1 MKPQLSVVI
10 ITYNEADRLPATLAA
25 LEGVADEIVI
35 VDSGSTDET
44 KAIATAHPLVRW
56 YERPFDGYGPQKN
69 YANTLA
75 QGEYILSLDAD
86 EVLSPELRAAILAV
100 KGQWKAPLYAVNRLP
115 FYAGRPVQK
124 GGWYPDWKVRLFQRG
139 VAWWDENP
147 LHERL
152 CWEGHPRVERLPG
165 HLWHYTY
172 RSVADHWARTYR
184 YATLLSQAYA
194 QGMKPVP
201 SWGNIIARALWRT
214 LKSWLLQGGW
224 RLGWRGA
231 AIALLGSIVLPL
243 SLILYHSQR
252 ECASNV
258 KKTTGL

>member
-1 MKPQLSVVI
+1 MSLQLSVVI

-25 LEGVADEIVI
+25 LEGIADEIII

-69 YANTLA
+69 YANSLA
-75 QGEYILSLDAD
+75 RGEYIFSLDAD
-86 EVLSPELRAAILAV
+86 EVVSPELRTAILAA
-100 KGQWKAPLYAVNRLP
+100 KGRWDKPLYAVNRLP
-115 FYAGRPVQK
+115 FYAGQPVK
-124 GGWYPDWKVRLFQRG
+124 WGGWYPDWKVRIFRRG
-139 VAWWDENP
+139 IAWWDERP

-152 CWEGHPRVERLPG
+152 CWQGDLQPGRLSG

-184 YATLLSQAYA
+184 YAALLAESYA
-194 QGMKPVP
+194 QGRVP
-201 SWGNIIARALWRT
+201 AWSTVWARALWRFF
-214 LKSWLLQGGW
+214 KSWLLKGGW

-231 AIALLGSIVLPL
+231 AMALLGAVVLPL
-243 SLILYHSQR
+243 SLILYHAHR
-252 ECASNV
+252 EDGKNEEKPA
-258 KKTTGL
+258 

>member
-10 ITYNEADRLPATLAA
+10 ITHNEADRLPATLAA
-25 LEGVADEIVI
+25 LDGLADEIII

-69 YANTLA
+69 YANSLA

-86 EVLSPELRAAILAV
+86 EVVSPELRAAILSV
-100 KGQWKAPLYAVNRLP
+100 KGRWGAPVYAVNRLP
-115 FYAGRPVQK
+115 FYAGRPVRW
-124 GGWYPDWKVRLFQRG
+124 GGWYPDWKVRLFRRG
-139 VAWWDENP
+139 LARWDERP

-152 CWEGHPRVERLPG
+152 SWEKGLPVERLSG

-194 QGMKPVP
+194 EGWQPIP
-201 SWGNIIARALWRT
+201 SWGGVMARALSRA
-214 LKSWLLQGGW
+214 LKSYLFKGGW

-231 AIALLGSIVLPL
+231 AIASLGAIVLPL
-243 SLILYHSQR
+243 SLILYYEHQERGKSVQ
-252 ECASNV
+252 
-258 KKTTGL
+258 KIPT